1 MEMGAAGVRG
11 FRGFRGYLRTSL
23 PATQVVCRAVQKG
36 LSLQELSNVGN
47 AGGWQKVT
55 RREKLFVR
63 FQERLKWRG

>member
-1 MEMGAAGVRG
+1 MATDPVVSLDSVAN
-11 FRGFRGYLRTSL
+11 LRTSL
-23 PATQVVCRAVQKG
+23 LATRVVCRAVQKG
-36 LSLQELSNVGN
+36 LSLQELSNVGD